1 MQQILSTHHSHT
13 QGDNHR
19 LRGISHFSLPDLLAD
34 GRILALNVD
43 THTLLLLSDGPRL
56 VLDEQLSANEVR
68 ILLPLLESFPHYS
81 PYEVLLS
88 SLESESVTGAGLA
101 RCRQR
106 LQEAQTLGTWPQEL
120 RPLRRALSSLRQK
133 LHPFALEISTIR
145 EQGYSLTSVATLSQ
159 PLAHA

>member
-1 MQQILSTHHSHT
+1 MQQILPTHHTHMQS
-13 QGDNHR
+13 DNRRHR
-19 LRGISHFSLPDLLAD
+19 SISHFTLPGLLAD

-56 VLDEQLSANEVR
+56 VLDEQLSANEMH
-68 ILLPLLESFPHYS
+68 ILLPLLESFPLYS

-88 SLESESVTGAGLA
+88 SLEAESVTAAGIA

-145 EQGYSLTSVATLSQ
+145 EQGCSLTGVAAFSLKWEGQ
-159 PLAHA
+159 

>member
-1 MQQILSTHHSHT
+1 MRQILPTHHMHT
-13 QGDNHR
+13 QGDKYR
-19 LRGISHFSLPDLLAD
+19 QRSVSHFSLPGLLAD

-43 THTLLLLSDGPRL
+43 THSLLLLSDGPRL
-56 VLDEQLSANEVR
+56 VLDEQLSANEMR
-68 ILLPLLESFPHYS
+68 ILLPMLEAFPHYS

-88 SLESESVTGAGLA
+88 SLESESVTVAGIA

-133 LHPFALEISTIR
+133 LYPFALEISTIR
-145 EQGYSLTSVATLSQ
+145 EQGCSLTSVATLSH
-159 PLAHA
+159 PFARA